1 MARDLSPSDVH
12 ALAGAYALDA
22 LTELERAA
30 FGRHV
35 ADCESCTIEVA
46 ELSETATRLAD
57 LAATAPPP
65 RLRESVLAEIART
78 PQTGGRRRGDDARA
92 HAASVARWRRWT
104 ATSVAAGIIA
114 AGAGVATWAVT
125 EQQVRHEWANGS
137 RVTGLLAAPDAR
149 LRTVSVDGGQ
159 VTLVTSASQDAA
171 VAVLSGLPAPGKDKA
186 YQLWFIKPDE
196 YRSMAVLPAG
206 ERTATVRIGPVGDAA
221 LFGVSLERTGGSAS
235 GKPTDVRG
243 TVDLR

>member
-1 MARDLSPSDVH
+1 MARDLSSSDVH

-30 FGRHV
+30 FGRHL
-35 ADCESCTIEVA
+35 ADCESCAIEVA

-78 PQTGGRRRGDDARA
+78 PQTGGRRRGDESRA
-92 HAASVARWRRWT
+92 QAASVARWRRWT

-125 EQQVRHEWANGS
+125 EQQVRDERAQAS
-137 RVTGLLAAPDAR
+137 RVTGVLAAPDAR
-149 LRTVSVDGGQ
+149 LRTLSVDGGQ
-159 VTLVTSASQDAA
+159 VTVVTSASQDAA
-171 VAVLSGLPAPGKDKA
+171 VAVLSGLPAPGDGKA
-186 YQLWFIKPDE
+186 YQLWFIKPGE
-196 YRSMAVLPAG
+196 FRSAAVLPAG
-206 ERTATVRIGPVGDAA
+206 ERTATVRIGPVGDAQT
-221 LFGVSLERTGGSAS
+221 FGVSLERTGGSAS
-235 GKPTDVRG
+235 GQPTNVRG
-243 TVDLR
+243 QVPLR

>member
-35 ADCESCTIEVA
+35 ADCESCTVEVA
-46 ELSETATRLAD
+46 ELSETATRLA
-57 LAATAPPP
+57 AP
-65 RLRESVLAEIART
+65 
-78 PQTGGRRRGDDARA
+78 G
-92 HAASVARWRRWT
+92 
-104 ATSVAAGIIA
+104 
-114 AGAGVATWAVT
+114 
-125 EQQVRHEWANGS
+125 
-137 RVTGLLAAPDAR
+137 AR

-186 YQLWFIKPDE
+186 YQLWFIKPGE